1 MKNEKRRTQKSKES
15 EIRIYN
21 KKLKKI
27 KRLKEDHE
35 ISNNNMKQKERKK
48 KIKRR
53 IRNEQL

>member
-27 KRLKEDHE
+27 KRLKEDPE

>member
-27 KRLKEDHE
+27 KRLKEDPE
-35 ISNNNMKQKERKK
+35 ISNNNMKKKERKK